1 MLESELSIFFPSEPR
16 QSILK
21 EGEGCP
27 DQFFIGK
34 PESVLKALQ
43 IIDFLHKY
51 KITYIEKH
59 IMWYPVDTLEE
70 NIIQPESSLYY
81 YLKGEGVD
89 IKYLP
94 TVINILR

>member
-1 MLESELSIFFPSEPR
+1 
-16 QSILK
+16 
-21 EGEGCP
+21 
-27 DQFFIGK
+27 
-34 PESVLKALQ
+34 
-43 IIDFLHKY
+43 
-51 KITYIEKH
+51 
-59 IMWYPVDTLEE
+59 MWYPVDTLEE